1 MERLKEETNEWMS
14 LTCSFQL
21 SSDCD
26 LFCFSNGNEECLMII
41 LLLMSRKLAWDHN
54 VTSEWKIMTGS
65 LASWLC
71 GLRGVGGRDHMPHL
85 TWAVSPFAQVWLLR
99 GLCSVLQPVTQFLFW
114 SSGLG
119 RHDLLKCSRSKI
131 SSLVSCIHRWV
142 GLDQITSLSLSHF
155 TFKITL
161 LLSASRILP
170 PGHKRR

>member
-1 MERLKEETNEWMS
+1 
-14 LTCSFQL
+14 
-21 SSDCD
+21 
-26 LFCFSNGNEECLMII
+26 
-41 LLLMSRKLAWDHN
+41 
-54 VTSEWKIMTGS
+54 MTGS
-65 LASWLC
+65 LASWFC

-85 TWAVSPFAQVWLLR
+85 TWAVSPCAQVWLLR

-155 TFKITL
+155 TFKNHFTAFCFQDSTSRTQEKIIFNYTRTIKVFL
-161 LLSASRILP
+161 LFFKC
-170 PGHKRR
+170 H